1 MKINCVLI
9 GLTLCVAGCG
19 GGGGSG
25 AAGGISVQTP
35 APIAFSSGTTVLGE
49 DKMHVS
55 VDGVLRT
62 LAAPDWQNNLAQHTG
77 SEHAYIAQRDQN
89 YVAIAGQFDET
100 PFVEVLG
107 NLEPIGQQTILRYD
121 GQLDIRSGTF
131 NGAVDIGLQV
141 NLGSISPR
149 LTTYDRNIDIDIDI
163 DVAASIN
170 SDGSFSNGY
179 VTFLIDRA
187 ELKGGFFNTDSA
199 KQNETLASAFAADTF
214 YGTLMGQVAE

>member
-35 APIAFSSGTTVLGE
+35 APIAFSSGTTVLSE

-77 SEHAYIAQRDQN
+77 SDHAYIARRDQN
-89 YVAIAGQFDET
+89 YVAIAGQFDDT
-100 PFVEVLG
+100 AFVEVLG
-107 NLEPIGQQTILRYD
+107 NFEPIGRASVLRYD
-121 GQLDIRSGTF
+121 GQLDIRSETF

-141 NLGSISPR
+141 NLGSEFPR
-149 LTTYDRNIDIDIDI
+149 LTTYESNLNI

-170 SDGSFSNGY
+170 SDGSFSHGY
-179 VTFLIDRA
+179 VTFLNDQA
-187 ELKGGFFNTDSA
+187 ELKGGFFNTDSE
-199 KQNETLASAFAADTF
+199 KQNETLAGAFAADTF
-214 YGTLMGQVAE
+214 YGTLLGQVAE

>member
-35 APIAFSSGTTVLGE
+35 APIAFSSGTTVLSE

-77 SEHAYIAQRDQN
+77 SDHAYIARRYQN
-89 YVAIAGQFDET
+89 YVAIAGQFDDT
-100 PFVEVLG
+100 AFVEVLG
-107 NLEPIGQQTILRYD
+107 NLEPIGQQTVLRYD
-121 GQLDIRSGTF
+121 GQLDIRSETF
-131 NGAVDIGLQV
+131 SGAVDIGLHV
-141 NLGSISPR
+141 NLGSEFPR
-149 LTTYDRNIDIDIDI
+149 LTTYESNLNI

-170 SDGSFSNGY
+170 SDGSFSHGY
-179 VTFLIDRA
+179 VTFLNDQA
-187 ELKGGFFNTDSA
+187 ELKGGFFNTDSE
-199 KQNETLASAFAADTF
+199 KQNETLAGAFAADTF
-214 YGTLMGQVAE
+214 YGTLLGQVAE

>member
-35 APIAFSSGTTVLGE
+35 APIAFSSGTTVLSE

-77 SEHAYIAQRDQN
+77 SDHAYIARRDQN
-89 YVAIAGQFDET
+89 YVAIAGQFDDT

-107 NLEPIGQQTILRYD
+107 NFEPIGRQTVLRYD
-121 GQLDIRSGTF
+121 GQLDIRSETF

-149 LTTYDRNIDIDIDI
+149 LTTYTETLKI
-163 DVAASIN
+163 DVSASIN
-170 SDGSFSNGY
+170 SDGSFSHGY
-179 VTFLIDRA
+179 VTFLGDQA

-199 KQNETLASAFAADTF
+199 KQNETLAGAFAANTF
-214 YGTLMGQVAE
+214 YGTLLGQVAE

>member
-35 APIAFSSGTTVLGE
+35 APIAFSSGTTVLSE

-77 SEHAYIAQRDQN
+77 SDHAYIARRDQN
-89 YVAIAGQFDET
+89 YVAIAGQFDDT
-100 PFVEVLG
+100 AFVEVLG
-107 NLEPIGQQTILRYD
+107 NLEPKGRASVLRYD
-121 GQLDIRSGTF
+121 GQLDIRSETF
-131 NGAVDIGLQV
+131 NRAVDIGLQV
-141 NLGSISPR
+141 NLGSEFPR
-149 LTTYDRNIDIDIDI
+149 LTTYESNLNI
-163 DVAASIN
+163 DVAASIH
-170 SDGSFSNGY
+170 SDG
-179 VTFLIDRA
+179 
-187 ELKGGFFNTDSA
+187 
-199 KQNETLASAFAADTF
+199 
-214 YGTLMGQVAE
+214 

>member
-9 GLTLCVAGCG
+9 CLTFCVAGCG

-35 APIAFSSGTTVLGE
+35 APIEFLSGTTVLSE

-77 SEHAYIAQRDQN
+77 SDHAYIARCDQN
-89 YVAIAGQFDET
+89 FVAIAGQFEEK

-107 NLEPIGQQTILRYD
+107 NLEPIGRQTVLRYD
-121 GQLDIRSGTF
+121 GQLDIRSETF

-149 LTTYDRNIDIDIDI
+149 LTTNDRNIDI

-170 SDGSFSNGY
+170 SDGSFSHGY
-179 VTFLIDRA
+179 VTFLNDQA
-187 ELKGGFFNTDSA
+187 KLKGGFFNTDSA
-199 KQNETLASAFAADTF
+199 KQNETLAGAFAADTF
-214 YGTLMGQVAE
+214 YGTLLGQVAE

>member
-35 APIAFSSGTTVLGE
+35 APIAFSSGTTVLSE

-77 SEHAYIAQRDQN
+77 SDHAYIARRDQN
-89 YVAIAGQFDET
+89 YVAIAGQFDDT

-107 NLEPIGQQTILRYD
+107 NLEPIGRQTVLRYD
-121 GQLDIRSGTF
+121 GQLDIRSETF

-149 LTTYDRNIDIDIDI
+149 LTTYTETLNID
-163 DVAASIN
+163 VSASIN

-179 VTFLIDRA
+179 VTFLNDQA

-199 KQNETLASAFAADTF
+199 KQNETLAGAFAANTF
-214 YGTLMGQVAE
+214 YGTLLGQVAE

>member
-9 GLTLCVAGCG
+9 GLTLCIAGCG

-35 APIAFSSGTTVLGE
+35 APIAFSRGTTVLSE

-55 VDGVLRT
+55 VDGVLRI

-77 SEHAYIAQRDQN
+77 SDHAYIARRDQN
-89 YVAIAGQFDET
+89 YVAIAGQFDDK

-107 NLEPIGQQTILRYD
+107 NLEPIGRQTVLRYD
-121 GQLDIRSGTF
+121 GQLDIRSETF

-149 LTTYDRNIDIDIDI
+149 LTTYTETLEI
-163 DVAASIN
+163 DVGASIN
-170 SDGSFSNGY
+170 ADGSFSQGY
-179 VTFLIDRA
+179 VTFLNDQA
-187 ELKGGFFNTDSA
+187 ELKCGFFNTDTA
-199 KQNETLASAFAADTF
+199 KQNETLAVAFAANTF
-214 YGTLMGQVAE
+214 YGTLLGQVAE

>member
-1 MKINCVLI
+1 MKINCVLL

-19 GGGGSG
+19 GGGGSSH
-25 AAGGISVQTP
+25 GGDVTVP
-35 APIAFSSGTTVLGE
+35 APVMIQFTDGSTVLGE

-77 SEHAYIAQRDQN
+77 SDHAYIARRDQN

-149 LTTYDRNIDIDIDI
+149 LTTYDKNIDI

-170 SDGSFSNGY
+170 SDGSFSKGY
-179 VTFLIDRA
+179 VTFLNDWA

-199 KQNETLASAFAADTF
+199 KQNETLAGAFAADTF
-214 YGTLMGQVAE
+214 YGTLVGQVAE

>member
-35 APIAFSSGTTVLGE
+35 APIEFSDGTTVLSE

-62 LAAPDWQNNLAQHTG
+62 LAAPDWQNNLAQQTG
-77 SEHAYIAQRDQN
+77 SDHAHIAQRDQN
-89 YVAIAGQFDET
+89 YVAIAGQFDDT

-107 NLEPIGQQTILRYD
+107 NLEPKGRASVLRYD
-121 GQLDIRSGTF
+121 G
-131 NGAVDIGLQV
+131 
-141 NLGSISPR
+141 
-149 LTTYDRNIDIDIDI
+149 
-163 DVAASIN
+163 
-170 SDGSFSNGY
+170 
-179 VTFLIDRA
+179 
-187 ELKGGFFNTDSA
+187 
-199 KQNETLASAFAADTF
+199 
-214 YGTLMGQVAE
+214 

>member
-35 APIAFSSGTTVLGE
+35 APIAFSSGTTVLSE

-77 SEHAYIAQRDQN
+77 SDHAYIARRDQN
-89 YVAIAGQFDET
+89 YVAIAGSLT
-100 PFVEVLG
+100 THLCRVLG
-107 NLEPIGQQTILRYD
+107 NLNRLGGRLSYAMTGNLI
-121 GQLDIRSGTF
+121 SG
-131 NGAVDIGLQV
+131 
-141 NLGSISPR
+141 
-149 LTTYDRNIDIDIDI
+149 
-163 DVAASIN
+163 
-170 SDGSFSNGY
+170 
-179 VTFLIDRA
+179 
-187 ELKGGFFNTDSA
+187 
-199 KQNETLASAFAADTF
+199 
-214 YGTLMGQVAE
+214 

>member
-35 APIAFSSGTTVLGE
+35 APIAFSSGTTVLSE

-77 SEHAYIAQRDQN
+77 GDHAYIARRDQN
-89 YVAIAGQFDET
+89 YVAIAGQFDDT
-100 PFVEVLG
+100 AFVEVLG
-107 NLEPIGQQTILRYD
+107 NVELKGQQTVLRYD
-121 GQLDIRSGTF
+121 GQLDIRSETF
-131 NGAVDIGLQV
+131 NGAVDIGLHV
-141 NLGSISPR
+141 NLESEFPR
-149 LTTYDRNIDIDIDI
+149 LTTYKSNLNI

-170 SDGSFSNGY
+170 ADGSFSHGY
-179 VTFLIDRA
+179 VTFLNDQA
-187 ELKGGFFNTDSA
+187 ELKGGFFNTDSE
-199 KQNETLASAFAADTF
+199 KQNETLAGAFAADTF
-214 YGTLMGQVAE
+214 YGTLLGQVAE

>member
-62 LAAPDWQNNLAQHTG
+62 LAAPDWQNNLAQHKG
-77 SEHAYIAQRDQN
+77 SDHAYLARRDQN
-89 YVAIAGQFDET
+89 YVVIAGQFDET
-100 PFVEVLG
+100 PFVDVLG
-107 NLEPIGQQTILRYD
+107 NLEPIGQQTVLGYD
-121 GQLDIRSGTF
+121 GQLDIRSENF
-131 NGAVDIGLQV
+131 YGAADIGLQV
-141 NLGSISPR
+141 NLGSDFPR
-149 LTTYDRNIDIDIDI
+149 LTTYESDLNI

-170 SDGSFSNGY
+170 PDGSFSHGY
-179 VTFLIDRA
+179 VTFLGDRDD
-187 ELKGGFFNTDSA
+187 LNGGFFNTDSA
-199 KQNETLASAFAADTF
+199 K
-214 YGTLMGQVAE
+214 